1 MSDNQEI
8 QGFRERL
15 EAILEALER
24 LPGRFA
30 DIRTP
35 QDFIATE
42 AGREH
47 LDSISMVLGV
57 ALLTLD
63 IFHKKR
69 HQYPASDKDDFDP
82 SDALHIPH

>member
-1 MSDNQEI
+1 MNDY
-8 QGFRERL
+8 
-15 EAILEALER
+15 ILEALER

-47 LDSISMVLGV
+47 LDSISMVLLAVGER
-57 ALLTLD
+57 LPQ
-63 IFHKKR
+63 R
-69 HQYPASDKDDFDP
+69 SPAMPKERSYNVEE
-82 SDALHIPH
+82 SLG